1 MRTFYSHGKKKT
13 NFLLLLIRFNDKV
26 CFRAPYLFV
35 TDHEPTMKILIIT
48 QYYYPEQFQI
58 NEIAPELVRRGHE
71 VTVLCGVPNYPKGV
85 VFDGYRTKEELK
97 EREREYQK
105 ETGVQVIH
113 VDQVPRG
120 HNPWSLLRN
129 YISFARNSKKMVR
142 KLPDDFDVVL
152 GYQLSPITSMYAA
165 AEYKRLHGAPV
176 LFYTLDLWPVSAES
190 ILKSRKNPLM
200 QPVERVS
207 RKLYQMADRILVTSR
222 PFIDYLEKKNNV
234 AHERL
239 GYLPQHAGDAML
251 KMNLTKETDSG
262 CADFM
267 FAGNLGKGQRIDV
280 IVDAAAELGA
290 RDDYRI
296 HIVGDGSMRGE
307 LERMVKEKGLTGNVI
322 FYGNQK
328 REDMPSFYKKAD
340 VLLITLRG
348 NNEVGNT
355 MPGKL
360 QMYMTTGKPIMGAI
374 NGAANEVINEAQC
387 GACVSAGD
395 YKGLA
400 QLMASYIENPDK
412 YKECGENAR
421 RYFMQHFT
429 FEHYM
434 NGLERELQTLCN
446 RK

>member
-1 MRTFYSHGKKKT
+1 
-13 NFLLLLIRFNDKV
+13 
-26 CFRAPYLFV
+26 
-35 TDHEPTMKILIIT
+35 MKILIIT

-58 NEIAPELVRRGHE
+58 NDIAPELVKRGHE

-85 VFDGYRTKEELK
+85 FFEGYRTNNEL
-97 EREREYQK
+97 REREHEYREK
-105 ETGVQVIH
+105 TGVRVIH
-113 VDQVPRG
+113 VNQVARG
-120 HNPWSLLRN
+120 HNPLSLLRN
-129 YISFARNSKKMVR
+129 YVSFARNSKKAVC
-142 KLPDDFDVVL
+142 KLSDDFDVVL

-165 AEYKRLHGAPV
+165 AEYKKLHGIPV

-190 ILKSRKNPLM
+190 ILKSPKNPLM
-200 QPVERVS
+200 KFVARIS
-207 RKLYQMADRILVTSR
+207 RKLYQTADRILVTSR
-222 PFIDYLEKKNNV
+222 PFIDYLELKNDV
-234 AHERL
+234 AHECL

-251 KMNLTKETDSG
+251 KMDLAKETENG
-262 CADFM
+262 CMDFM

-280 IVDAAAELGA
+280 IIKAAAELGV
-290 RDDYRI
+290 RDDYKI

-307 LERMVKEKGLTGNVI
+307 LERMVNEKGLAENVA

-328 REDMPSFYKKAD
+328 REDMPSFYRKAD

-374 NGAANEVINEAQC
+374 NGAANEVIKEAQC
-387 GACVSAGD
+387 GDCVSAGD

-434 NGLERELQTLCN
+434 NGLAQELQTLCK